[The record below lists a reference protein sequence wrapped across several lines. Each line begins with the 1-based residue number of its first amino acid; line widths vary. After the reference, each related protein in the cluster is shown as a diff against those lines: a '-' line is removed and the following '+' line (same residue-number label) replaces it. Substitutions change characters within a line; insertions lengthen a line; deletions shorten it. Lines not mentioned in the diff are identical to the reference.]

1 MVQGPNV
8 QLQLSHCDG
17 LDKQLGVH
25 AFGCAFGALVA
36 SFEKQ
41 KFESDRKESLPYPV
55 FILMKWERRILQSN
69 TPLKEVIISGG
80 FLLLCW
86 SGLRFSDLQR
96 CRLSTWQL
104 DSTSLRGLTWRAK
117 TCNSSTP
124 FGVVTSG
131 LLSKGTWTWIHKFL
145 STLDTLYA
153 GENPNDID
161 FALPTFGNQDT
172 PIIPFDAMTYAE
184 ALFYIRYYMALP
196 WRSTRSSSV
205 LEHQKLFSPRFKSND
220 PILGCSGQSAR
231 SGSQDPWQT
240 SSSPGQRTIILT

>member
-17 LDKQLGVH
+17 LTNNWGVH
-25 AFGCAFGALVA
+25 AFGCAFGALIA

-69 TPLKEVIISGG
+69 TPLKEVIILGG

-104 DSTSLRGLTWRAK
+104 DSTSLAWI
-117 TCNSSTP
+117 N
-124 FGVVTSG
+124 VE
-131 LLSKGTWTWIHKFL
+131 SKDLQFFNTVWGGYIR
-145 STLDTLYA
+145 S
-153 GENPNDID
+153 
-161 FALPTFGNQDT
+161 
-172 PIIPFDAMTYAE
+172 IIQRHVDMDSQIFE
-184 ALFYIRYYMALP
+184 YIRYAVC
-196 WRSTRSSSV
+196 RG
-205 LEHQKLFSPRFKSND
+205 KSN
-220 PILGCSGQSAR
+220 
-231 SGSQDPWQT
+231 
-240 SSSPGQRTIILT
+240 